1 MFTTNL
7 DNSTPKEAIEIKYYE
22 SPNLT
27 NTIKNPAISNIWLNK
42 ELIHN
47 VWQKDEKNR
56 EKPLHFAQRMLL

>member
-47 VWQKDEKNR
+47 VWQKDEKI
-56 EKPLHFAQRMLL
+56 